1 MIVIQNLS
9 KKIGNTTILQE
20 INLEVEQGETFGFL
34 GPNGAGK
41 TTLVKILLDLM
52 SPSSGSKKLSVSK
65 EQIGYLPEYPYFY
78 EYLTGREL
86 LEFTGKVFNLNKDQI
101 DNQISVLGEK
111 LNLSNENL
119 QRRVNE
125 YSKGMKQRLGVM
137 QALINDPELIFLDEP
152 FSGLDPL
159 GRKIIRDLIFNL
171 KKNGKTIF
179 FNSHVLSD
187 IEQICDRIAIIH
199 QGQILAVEKVN
210 DVLKKYKNLEEFFM
224 EQIGNSR

>member
-1 MIVIQNLS
+1 MIVIQNLF

-65 EQIGYLPEYPYFY
+65 EKIGYLPEYPYFY

-86 LEFTGKVFNLNKDQI
+86 LEFTGKIFNLNKNQI

-159 GRKIIRDLIFNL
+159 GRKIIRDLIFNM